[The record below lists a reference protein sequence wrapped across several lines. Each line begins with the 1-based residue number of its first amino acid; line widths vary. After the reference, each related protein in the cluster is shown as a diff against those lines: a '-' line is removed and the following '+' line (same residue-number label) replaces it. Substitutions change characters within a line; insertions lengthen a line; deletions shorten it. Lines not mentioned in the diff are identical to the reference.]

1 MTYEEATQQIQE
13 TKQEKGPTLESAI
26 GFTMDIEREEDPTSG
41 RMKVTHSGELLRY
54 RKWQR

>member
-1 MTYEEATQQIQE
+1 MICEEATQQIPE

-26 GFTMDIEREEDPTSG
+26 GFTMDIEREEDPTND
-41 RMKVTHSGELLRY
+41 RVKVTRSSELLPY

>member
-1 MTYEEATQQIQE
+1 MIYEEATQQIPE

-26 GFTMDIEREEDPTSG
+26 CFTRDIAREEDPTSG
-41 RMKVTHSGELLRY
+41 RVKGTHSGELLRY